1 MKRMLIN
8 EQLHEIELAPMSQ
21 FSLIKHVEELGL
33 QQLSSEALSGIA
45 TGIYQV
51 ILPTNFS
58 IIERNISEELP
69 DYAELG
75 FEAKVN
81 LETNKDLVFLNG
93 NESSYKIILKAKDD
107 QFSCFT

>member
-1 MKRMLIN
+1 M
-8 EQLHEIELAPMSQ
+8 
-21 FSLIKHVEELGL
+21 
-33 QQLSSEALSGIA
+33 
-45 TGIYQV
+45 

-81 LETNKDLVFLNG
+81 PEKNKDLVFSNG
-93 NESSYKIILKAKDD
+93 NESSYKIHNK
-107 QFSCFT
+107 SER